1 MSQLTEEE
9 KRAVL
14 NQVPI
19 AVSSHTQERDTRA
32 VVCVPPRAE
41 GENERWVGV
50 NRFSRQIDINIQQ
63 PNQNRTVLQAG
74 EGNGHN
80 AIYYFYFDQ
89 LPSRIMW
96 TIIATVYLSILTSPV
111 ILLCCI
117 PMVMKMKR
125 VI

>member
-19 AVSSHTQERDTRA
+19 AIIPVSSHTQVRDTRA

-50 NRFSRQIDINIQQ
+50 YRFSRKIDINIEQ
-63 PNQNRTVLQAG
+63 PNQNRTAMQGG
-74 EGNGHN
+74 EGNFHG
-80 AIYYFYFDQ
+80 ITYYYFDQ
-89 LPSRIMW
+89 L
-96 TIIATVYLSILTSPV
+96 T
-111 ILLCCI
+111 CCI
-117 PMVMKMKR
+117 TWTL
-125 VI
+125 